1 MKICCFFELT
11 GNNNMNFISTVH
23 DFDAS
28 SSCVKPSIFS
38 EDATEMDCFKTMLH
52 DHIVD
57 VFTTETSRY
66 EHQVISKYDKDDLPH
81 SLKK

>member
-1 MKICCFFELT
+1 MKICCFFELRE
-11 GNNNMNFISTVH
+11 NKNMNLISAVH

-28 SSCVKPSIFS
+28 SACVKPSIFS
-38 EDATEMDCFKTMLH
+38 EDATEMDCIKTMLP
-52 DHIVD
+52 DYIVN
-57 VFTTETSRY
+57 VFTTEASRY